1 MARKTPQFEKSLA
14 QLEAL
19 VTEMEEGGLSLEDS
33 LKAFEKGI
41 KLTRECMTSLNEA
54 EQKVQL
60 LIEENGQTQL
70 TSFALDGDDG
80 EEDEDV

>member
-1 MARKTPQFEKSLA
+1 MARKTPNFEKSFA

-19 VTEMEEGGLSLEDS
+19 VTDMEEGGLSLEES

-41 KLTRECMTSLNEA
+41 KLTRECMVSLNEA

-60 LIEENGQTQL
+60 LIEESGQTKL
-70 TSFALDGDDG
+70 TAFTAEE
-80 EEDEDV
+80 EEDDDD